1 MRVLFIH
8 QNFPAQFMHIAES
21 LQRAGDQVVAITDV
35 KNIQPKIVPT
45 RYYRVDETL
54 AGMPPPPL
62 VPFAGQVVRARA
74 VAEVMLNLRNDGF
87 IPDLVMGHIGWGECL
102 AVRDVW
108 PATKLGVHAE
118 FYYSSDGANIGFD
131 PEFQSLLSFNERFGV
146 RIRNA
151 PLLLSMTDAD
161 FGIAPTAWQKER
173 YPDSLRS
180 KIQVFHEGID
190 TDVAAPCPTSS
201 VVLPCGRTLTPE
213 NEVITF
219 VNRNL
224 EPYRGYHIFMRSLP
238 RILSERPNAHAVIV
252 GGSGASYGPAPE
264 DGRSWKEIF
273 FNEVKDALPA
283 DRVHFVGKIP
293 YPTFIALMQISSA
306 HVYLTYPFVLSW
318 SMLEAMSAGALV
330 IASKTAPVEEVITD
344 GDNGLLFNFF
354 DIEALSDLVIEA
366 LANPPQFSKIRANAR
381 RHIVERYDLKRRC
394 LPEWTNFVRQFDPAA
409 QRAAARET
417 FA

>member
-8 QNFPAQFMHIAES
+8 QNFPAQFKHVAES
-21 LQRAGDQVVAITDV
+21 LQQAGDQVVAITDAR
-35 KNIQPKIVPT
+35 NIQPRIVT
-45 RYYRVDETL
+45 TLQYRVDETL
-54 AGMPPPPL
+54 KGMPPPPL

-74 VAEVMLNLRNDGF
+74 VADVMLDLRNNGF
-87 IPDLVMGHIGWGECL
+87 IPDLVMGHVGWGECL

-108 PATKLGVHAE
+108 PSTKLGIHAE
-118 FYYSSDGANIGFD
+118 FYYSSEGANIGFD

-146 RIRNA
+146 RLRNA

-173 YPDSLRS
+173 YPASLRS
-180 KIQVFHEGID
+180 KIRVFHEGID
-190 TDVAAPCPTSS
+190 TDIVAPCATSS
-201 VVLPCGRTLTPE
+201 VALPCGQTLSRE

-252 GGSGASYGPAPE
+252 GGDKASYGPAPE
-264 DGRSWKEIF
+264 DGRSWKDIF

-344 GDNGLLFNFF
+344 SDNGLLVNFF
-354 DIEALSDLVIEA
+354 DTDALSELVIEA
-366 LANPPQFSKIRANAR
+366 LARPSQFETIRSNAR
-381 RHIVERYDLKRRC
+381 RHIVERYDLRRRC
-394 LPEWTNFVRQFDPAA
+394 LPQWTNFVRQFDPA
-409 QRAAARET
+409 QRASA
-417 FA
+417 